1 MYFQYINKHP
11 NKKPIESAKT
21 SRPLENLPEIND
33 CKYSSQQAK
42 RTPNGK
48 TIFIVFRFMAFILL
62 VERIPKIK
70 YSTKWINLSHE
81 SKKFLGKA
89 WAGNEDNAKIKSI

>member
-1 MYFQYINKHP
+1 MSDKNFEFINIKRSDP
-11 NKKPIESAKT
+11 NTKPLESAKT

-48 TIFIVFRFMAFILL
+48 TIFIVFRFIVFILL
-62 VERIPKIK
+62 VERIPKKK
-70 YSTKWINLSHE
+70 YSTLL
-81 SKKFLGKA
+81 F
-89 WAGNEDNAKIKSI
+89 